1 MGSKSG
7 DKIEVFDYQM
17 SMHVGICAAG
27 DGLELL
33 ALKYGDK
40 EIWRGAA
47 SDPETLV
54 IDKPDLFGGR
64 KKEGGVG
71 GNVWWLPGKSDQTM
85 PNALATR
92 MGKTTATCPGFRG
105 LASAFFTA
113 VANVGGFWWGTNN
126 PYLRAITAR
135 VRRPSVGLDPDIALI
150 RMPDDSQGNQQWASN
165 PAHMIYECLTDTDWG
180 MGESPTLINKQSFED
195 GAQTLYDEGFGLC
208 MIWTRQSSIENFI
221 GEILNHIQG
230 ALYVD
235 PATGKH
241 TFKLLRADYDVDA
254 LPVIDPGNAVLSSF
268 KRKVWGEIANEVVVT
283 YTNPESGKEATVTGQ
298 DLAGIAAEGGVI
310 SASQNYYGVVSQ
322 ALAITL
328 AERDLA
334 AMVNPI
340 ATCEATVT
348 REFWNTV
355 SSNVVLLSWPEYNID
370 RIVFRVSVIDKGP
383 NTVTLNLYE
392 DIFGLDHASYL
403 EPGETEWVNPS
414 QPPEPVIH
422 YQMGTAPAFMT
433 AAAMGLNDPSE
444 LEYPEVLSAVTVGPD
459 SDDDVSYDLV
469 SHLTDVNGTVS
480 RGSLGTRAFQGTWVL
495 LNGLE
500 AEATSLLP
508 TLNGLRGRTPE
519 TGDFILIGTGPDE
532 QTEIA
537 TVQSVDGS
545 GWLINRGMLDTVPQD
560 WGAGAR
566 AFVIPASMPVGDE
579 TVRSA
584 FEDVSYWFLTQT
596 TQGKLA
602 LEDAPQV
609 NVTLSDRPYKP
620 LRPANVKVNGVAFGS
635 VDANSASEITVTWAN
650 RNRTLESTQAMKWE
664 EANVAGEAGQTTA
677 IVVRDMAG
685 NQLARYGGITGT
697 TYTFPRTPFSSYP
710 RIVVSAESE
719 RDGVKSL
726 QARSL
731 LVRLDTI
738 LSSAAA
744 FVGTGTVNISALRG
758 RISSASFRGEGQLSL
773 ATVGSRRAAFDGE
786 GTFAASPVL
795 VGPRSV
801 AFTGS
806 GSFAANRLVIRNRAI
821 SFDGS
826 GSMTITYNKTL
837 TATAAFAGTG
847 TLTAQ
852 PQGVR
857 GFDTGFSS
865 GFK

>member
-7 DKIEVFDYQM
+7 GKIEVFDYQM

-40 EIWRGAA
+40 EIWRGQK
-47 SDPETLV
+47 SEPETLT

-71 GNVWWLPGKSDQTM
+71 GHVWWLPGKVDQTIA
-85 PNALATR
+85 NALATR

-105 LASAFFTA
+105 LASVFFTA
-113 VANVGGFWWGTNN
+113 AANVGGFWWGTNN

-135 VRRPSVGLDPDIALI
+135 VRRPSVGLNPDIAMI
-150 RMPDDSQGNQQWASN
+150 RMPDDSQGNEQWASN
-165 PAHMIYECLTDTDWG
+165 AAHMIYECLTNTDWG

-195 GAQTLYDEGFGLC
+195 AAQTLYDEGFGLC

-230 ALYVD
+230 ALFVD

-241 TFKLLRADYDVDA
+241 TLKLLRADYDVDA
-254 LPVIDPGNAVLSSF
+254 LPVIDPSNAVLSSF

-310 SASQNYYGVVSQ
+310 SASQNYYGVISQ
-322 ALAITL
+322 PLAIQL

-355 SSNVVLLSWPEYNID
+355 SSDVVVLSWPEYNID
-370 RIVFRVSVIDKGP
+370 RIVFRVSVTDKGP

-414 QPPEPVIH
+414 QPPEPAIY
-422 YQMGTAPAFMT
+422 YQVGTAPAFMT
-433 AAAMGLNDPSE
+433 AAALGLNDPSE
-444 LEYPEVLSAVTVGPD
+444 LEYPEAMSAVTVGPD

-480 RGSLGTRAFQGTWVL
+480 RGSLGSRPFHGTWVL
-495 LNGLE
+495 LNGLL

-508 TLNGLRGRTPE
+508 TLTGLRGRAPE

-537 TVQSVDGS
+537 TVQAVDGD
-545 GWLINRGMLDTVPQD
+545 GWLINRGMLDTVPHD
-560 WGAGAR
+560 WAPGVR
-566 AFVIPASMPVGDE
+566 AFTIPAASPVSDE
-579 TVRSA
+579 TIRSA

-596 TQGKLA
+596 TQGKLP

-609 NVTLSDRPYKP
+609 NVTLSDRPYRP
-620 LRPANVKVNGVAFGS
+620 LRPANVKVNGVGFGT
-635 VDANSASEITVTWAN
+635 VDANAVPDISVTWAN

-664 EANVAGEAGQTTA
+664 ENDVTGEAGQTTA
-677 IVVRDMAG
+677 IVVRDTVG
-685 NQLARYGGITGT
+685 NQIARYGGVTGT
-697 TYTFPRTPFSSYP
+697 NYTFSRGPFNAYP
-710 RIVVSAESE
+710 RIVVAVEAE
-719 RDGVKSL
+719 RDGLRSL
-726 QARSL
+726 QAQTL
-731 LVRLDTI
+731 LVSLDTMFP
-738 LSSAAA
+738 SGAA
-744 FVGTGTVNISALRG
+744 FVGAGTVNISALRG
-758 RISSASFRGEGQLSL
+758 RISSASFRGEGALSVAKAVSRQ
-773 ATVGSRRAAFDGE
+773 ATFAGE
-786 GTFAASPVL
+786 GNFAVAPVL
-795 VGPRSV
+795 TGPRSV
-801 AFTGS
+801 AFAGS
-806 GSFAANRLVIRNRAI
+806 GSLAVDRLVIRNRAI

-826 GSMTITYNKTL
+826 GSMVITYNKTI
-837 TATAAFAGTG
+837 TAAVTFAGTG

-852 PQGVR
+852 PEGLR